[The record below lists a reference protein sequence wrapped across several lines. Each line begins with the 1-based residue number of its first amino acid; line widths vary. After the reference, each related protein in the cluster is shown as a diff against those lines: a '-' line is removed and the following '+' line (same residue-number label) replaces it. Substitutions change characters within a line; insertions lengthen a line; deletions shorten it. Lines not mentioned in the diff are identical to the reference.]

1 MSADAETDPRGL
13 SAIVDGDPA
22 AGSPGP
28 AGAPAA
34 GGQGAGSPA
43 PAGPAAGSPDAA
55 GRLLG
60 RLSVLPALLAMAWLL
75 AGLPLLLAGRFTPV
89 LMLVVAVPLA
99 ALLIYLGLRWI
110 PGRWQ
115 TALPQEPRQARTP
128 WWAVAGV
135 IVVAAAFGAHQL
147 IYHSQQIIVERDP
160 ASYMQFAYWIA
171 HHGSLPIPQTRA
183 AFGGAHHLL
192 HFGSLAFYQVG
203 ENVVPQFMAGLPMVV
218 AAGFWAGGVG
228 AAVLVPPLLGA
239 CAVLTFGG
247 LAARLTGPRWA
258 PLAALVLALSLPEQF
273 TSRSAYSEPLAQI
286 LFLGGLCLVVDSL
299 AAEGR
304 AARVLAALGGLA
316 LGLTLVVRIDGLS
329 DILPVIPYCGILLL
343 SRRRQAVPL
352 IAGLVAG
359 ALYGAVNG
367 LVLSRPYLAT
377 ISSSL
382 KPLVAAVAVVAV
394 VTAVVVVV
402 RWRRGLP
409 EIRSNWLP
417 NAAAVLAV
425 LILIG
430 LAIRPYLQPLRHRS
444 AIQAAAHVRVNA
456 QSVFWAMSLDWVF
469 WYIGVPAV
477 LLGTLGAALLA
488 RRCLRGRAPAWTLPL
503 MVFAW
508 IIVTVLARP
517 AIVPNQPWASRRLVP
532 GVLPGLI
539 LLAVWAVAWLVGWLH
554 QRGYDRVIRA
564 GLATVC
570 SVALVLPAA
579 VTSFGLGI
587 ATGGPLGVRPV
598 AHGLALKR
606 TYAGEIAA
614 VNRMCAAIPP
624 GSSVVIIDG
633 QTAAWFSQVVRGM
646 CGAPT
651 AWIDQRPADVR
662 QVISAIRQA
671 GRRPVLLGVSRSQVE
686 PYGPARQ
693 VLDLRTREDTRVR
706 TMPPMITKPRPI
718 AVWMTEPAQ

>member
-1 MSADAETDPRGL
+1 MSAEAETDPRGL

-22 AGSPGP
+22 AGSS
-28 AGAPAA
+28 
-34 GGQGAGSPA
+34 AGSPGA
-43 PAGPAAGSPDAA
+43 VGRGARPPDAA
-55 GRLLG
+55 GWLLW

-89 LMLVVAVPLA
+89 LMLVVSVPLA

-115 TALPQEPRQARTP
+115 SALPAQGPRQARTP

-135 IVVAAAFGAHQL
+135 VAVAAAFGAHQL

-171 HHGSLPIPQTRA
+171 HHGSLPIPQVQA
-183 AFGGAHHLL
+183 AFGGTHQLL
-192 HFGSLAFYQVG
+192 HFDSLAFYQVG
-203 ENVVPQFMAGLPMVV
+203 GSVVPQFMAGLPMVV
-218 AAGFWAGGVG
+218 AAGFWIGGVS
-228 AAVLVPPLLGA
+228 AAVLVPPLIGA

-286 LFLGGLCLVVDSL
+286 LFLGGLCLVIDSL
-299 AAEGR
+299 AAEGT

-316 LGLTLVVRIDGLS
+316 LGLTLVVRIDGAS

-352 IAGLVAG
+352 IAGLLVG
-359 ALYGAVNG
+359 ALYGAVDG
-367 LVLSRPYLAT
+367 LVLSRPYLAL

-382 KPLVAAVAVVAV
+382 SPLVAAIVVVAV

-402 RWRRGLP
+402 RWHRGLP
-409 EIRSNWLP
+409 EIRSDWLP
-417 NAAAVLAV
+417 NAAAALAV

-430 LAIRPYLQPLRHRS
+430 LAVRPYLQPVRPRS
-444 AIQAAAHVRVNA
+444 AAQVAADVWGNPPGAY
-456 QSVFWAMSLDWVF
+456 WALSLHWVF

-539 LLAVWAVAWLVGWLH
+539 VLAVWAVAWLGGWLR
-554 QRGYDRVIRA
+554 QRGYDRVIQA
-564 GLATVC
+564 GLVTVC

-579 VTSFGLGI
+579 VTSFGFGI
-587 ATGGPLGVRPV
+587 AAGGPLGIRPV
-598 AHGLALKR
+598 AHGLAVKR
-606 TYAGEIAA
+606 THAGEIVA
-614 VNRMCAAIPP
+614 VDRMCAAIPR

-633 QTAAWFSQVVRGM
+633 RTAAWFAQVVRGM
-646 CGAPT
+646 CGEPT
-651 AWIDQRPADVR
+651 AWMDRRPASVR
-662 QVISAIRQA
+662 QVVSAIRQA
-671 GRRPVLLGVSRSQVE
+671 GRRPVLLGVSRSQVTL
-686 PYGPARQ
+686 YGPARQ
-693 VLDLRTREDTRVR
+693 VMALRTREDVQLR
-706 TMPPMITKPRPI
+706 TSPPLITKPQTVT
-718 AVWMTEPAQ
+718 VWMTEPAQ

>member
-13 SAIVDGDPA
+13 SAIVGGDST
-22 AGSPGP
+22 AGSPGGTGSP
-28 AGAPAA
+28 GQAGSA
-34 GGQGAGSPA
+34 GEAGQGD
-43 PAGPAAGSPDAA
+43 GPLPPSAA

-89 LMLVVAVPLA
+89 LMLVVSVPLA
-99 ALLIYLGLRWI
+99 AVLCYLGLRWI

-115 TALPQEPRQARTP
+115 SALPRGSQRARTP
-128 WWAVAGV
+128 WWAVAAV
-135 IVVAAAFGAHQL
+135 VAVAAAFGAHQL

-160 ASYMQFAYWIA
+160 ASYIQFGYWIA
-171 HHGSLPIPQTRA
+171 HHGSLPIPQQRA
-183 AFGGAHHLL
+183 AFGGTHQLL
-192 HFGSLAFYQVG
+192 HFGSLAFYQVAG
-203 ENVVPQFMAGLPMVV
+203 NVVPQFMAGLPMVV

-247 LAARLTGPRWA
+247 LAARLAGPRWA
-258 PLAALVLALSLPEQF
+258 PPAALVLALSLPEQF

-286 LFLGGLCLVVDSL
+286 LFLGGLCLVIDSL
-299 AAEGR
+299 MAEGR

-316 LGLTLVVRIDGLS
+316 LGLTLLVRIDGAS

-343 SRRRQAVPL
+343 SRRRQAAPL
-352 IAGLVAG
+352 LGGLLAG
-359 ALYGAVNG
+359 ALCGAVDG
-367 LVLSRPYLAT
+367 LVLSRPYLAA

-382 KPLVAAVAVVAV
+382 NPLVAAVAVVAV
-394 VTAVVVVV
+394 VTALVVVV

-409 EIRSNWLP
+409 EIRSDRLP
-417 NAAAVLAV
+417 NAAAALAF

-430 LAIRPYLQPLRHRS
+430 LAVRPYLQPVHHRS
-444 AIQAAAHVRVNA
+444 AAQAAAHVRLNPP
-456 QSVFWAMSLDWVF
+456 SVFWAMSLDWVF

-488 RRCLRGRAPAWTLPL
+488 RRCLRGRAPSWTLPL

-539 LLAVWAVAWLVGWLH
+539 LLAVWAVAWLVGVLRQH
-554 QRGYDRVIRA
+554 GYDRVIQA
-564 GLATVC
+564 GLVTVC

-579 VTSFGLGI
+579 VTSFGLRV

-598 AHGLALKR
+598 AHGLAVKR

-614 VNRMCAAIPP
+614 VNRMCAAIPH
-624 GSSVVIIDG
+624 GSSVVIIDA
-633 QTAAWFSQVVRGM
+633 QTAAWFAQVVRGM
-646 CGAPT
+646 CGEPT
-651 AWIDQRPADVR
+651 AWTDRRPADIR
-662 QVISAIRQA
+662 QVVSAIRQA
-671 GRRPVLLGVSRSQVE
+671 GRRPVLLGAGRSQVA
-686 PYGPARQ
+686 PYGPARE
-693 VLDLRTREDTRVR
+693 VLALRTREDARLRTAPPLSTR
-706 TMPPMITKPRPI
+706 PRPI
-718 AVWMTEPAQ
+718 AVWMTEPER

>member
-1 MSADAETDPRGL
+1 MSADAETDPGGL

-22 AGSPGP
+22 AGSS
-28 AGAPAA
+28 
-34 GGQGAGSPA
+34 AGSP
-43 PAGPAAGSPDAA
+43 GAAGQETGPPPGAA

-60 RLSVLPALLAMAWLL
+60 RLSVLPALLAVAWLL
-75 AGLPLLLAGRFTPV
+75 AGLPLLLAGRFTPA
-89 LMLVVAVPLA
+89 LMLVVSVPLA
-99 ALLIYLGLRWI
+99 ALLVYLGLRWI

-115 TALPQEPRQARTP
+115 SALPQGPRQARTP

-135 IVVAAAFGAHQL
+135 IAVAAAFGAHQL
-147 IYHSQQIIVERDP
+147 IYHSQQIIVARDP
-160 ASYMQFAYWIA
+160 ASYIQFAYWIA
-171 HHGSLPIPQTRA
+171 HHGSLPIPQARA
-183 AFGGAHHLL
+183 AFGGTHQLL
-192 HFGSLAFYQVG
+192 HFDSLAFYQVG
-203 ENVVPQFMAGLPMVV
+203 GGVVPQFMAGLPMVV

-286 LFLGGLCLVVDSL
+286 LFLGGLCLVIDSL
-299 AAEGR
+299 TVEGR

-316 LGLTLVVRIDGLS
+316 LGLTLVVRIDGAS

-352 IAGLVAG
+352 IAGLLAG
-359 ALYGAVNG
+359 ALYGAVDG
-367 LVLSRPYLAT
+367 LVLSRPYLAL

-382 KPLVAAVAVVAV
+382 NPLVAAIVVVAV
-394 VTAVVVVV
+394 VTAVVVMV
-402 RWRRGLP
+402 RWHRGLP
-409 EIRSNWLP
+409 EIRSDWLP
-417 NAAAVLAV
+417 NAAAALAV
-425 LILIG
+425 VILIG
-430 LAIRPYLQPLRHRS
+430 LAVRPYLQPVRPRS
-444 AIQAAAHVRVNA
+444 AAQVAAHVWGNPPGVY
-456 QSVFWAMSLDWVF
+456 WALSLHWVF

-539 LLAVWAVAWLVGWLH
+539 VLAVWAVAWLGGWLH
-554 QRGYDRVIRA
+554 QRGYHRVIQA

-570 SVALVLPAA
+570 SVALMLPAA

-587 ATGGPLGVRPV
+587 AVGGPLGVRPV
-598 AHGLALKR
+598 AHGLAVKR
-606 TYAGEIAA
+606 THAGEIAA
-614 VNRMCAAIPP
+614 VDRMCAAIPR
-624 GSSVVIIDG
+624 GSPVVIIDG
-633 QTAAWFSQVVRGM
+633 RTAAWFAQVVRGM
-646 CGAPT
+646 CGEPT
-651 AWIDQRPADVR
+651 AWMDRRPASVR
-662 QVISAIRQA
+662 QVVSAIRQA
-671 GRRPVLLGVSRSQVE
+671 GRRPVLLGVSRSQVA

-693 VLDLRTREDTRVR
+693 VMALRTREDVQLR
-706 TMPPMITKPRPI
+706 TSPPMVTQPQTVT
-718 AVWMTEPAQ
+718 VWMTEPAQ

>member
-43 PAGPAAGSPDAA
+43 PAGLAAGSPDAA

-171 HHGSLPIPQTRA
+171 HHGSLPIPQARA
-183 AFGGAHHLL
+183 AFGGAHQLL

-299 AAEGR
+299 AAQGR

-316 LGLTLVVRIDGLS
+316 LGLTLVVRIDGVS
-329 DILPVIPYCGILLL
+329 DI
-343 SRRRQAVPL
+343 
-352 IAGLVAG
+352 
-359 ALYGAVNG
+359 
-367 LVLSRPYLAT
+367 
-377 ISSSL
+377 
-382 KPLVAAVAVVAV
+382 
-394 VTAVVVVV
+394 
-402 RWRRGLP
+402 
-409 EIRSNWLP
+409 
-417 NAAAVLAV
+417 
-425 LILIG
+425 
-430 LAIRPYLQPLRHRS
+430 
-444 AIQAAAHVRVNA
+444 
-456 QSVFWAMSLDWVF
+456 
-469 WYIGVPAV
+469 
-477 LLGTLGAALLA
+477 
-488 RRCLRGRAPAWTLPL
+488 
-503 MVFAW
+503 
-508 IIVTVLARP
+508 
-517 AIVPNQPWASRRLVP
+517 
-532 GVLPGLI
+532 
-539 LLAVWAVAWLVGWLH
+539 
-554 QRGYDRVIRA
+554 DRK
-564 GLATVC
+564 
-570 SVALVLPAA
+570 S
-579 VTSFGLGI
+579 
-587 ATGGPLGVRPV
+587 
-598 AHGLALKR
+598 
-606 TYAGEIAA
+606 
-614 VNRMCAAIPP
+614 
-624 GSSVVIIDG
+624 
-633 QTAAWFSQVVRGM
+633 
-646 CGAPT
+646 
-651 AWIDQRPADVR
+651 
-662 QVISAIRQA
+662 
-671 GRRPVLLGVSRSQVE
+671 
-686 PYGPARQ
+686 
-693 VLDLRTREDTRVR
+693 
-706 TMPPMITKPRPI
+706 
-718 AVWMTEPAQ
+718 

>member
-22 AGSPGP
+22 AGSPGGGGEP
-28 AGAPAA
+28 GAA
-34 GGQGAGSPA
+34 GQGAGP
-43 PAGPAAGSPDAA
+43 PPDAA

-75 AGLPLLLAGRFTPV
+75 AGLPLLLAGRFTLV
-89 LMLVVAVPLA
+89 LMLVVSLPLA
-99 ALLIYLGLRWI
+99 ALLLYLGLRWV

-115 TALPQEPRQARTP
+115 TALPAPGPRRARTP

-135 IVVAAAFGAHQL
+135 IAVAAAFGAHQL

-171 HHGSLPIPQTRA
+171 HHGSLPIPQARA
-183 AFGGAHHLL
+183 AFGGTHQLL

-203 ENVVPQFMAGLPMVV
+203 GSVVPQFMAGLPMVV

-228 AAVLVPPLLGA
+228 AAACVPALLGA

-247 LAARLTGPRWA
+247 LA
-258 PLAALVLALSLPEQF
+258 V
-273 TSRSAYSEPLAQI
+273 
-286 LFLGGLCLVVDSL
+286 
-299 AAEGR
+299 
-304 AARVLAALGGLA
+304 
-316 LGLTLVVRIDGLS
+316 
-329 DILPVIPYCGILLL
+329 
-343 SRRRQAVPL
+343 
-352 IAGLVAG
+352 
-359 ALYGAVNG
+359 
-367 LVLSRPYLAT
+367 
-377 ISSSL
+377 
-382 KPLVAAVAVVAV
+382 
-394 VTAVVVVV
+394 
-402 RWRRGLP
+402 
-409 EIRSNWLP
+409 
-417 NAAAVLAV
+417 
-425 LILIG
+425 
-430 LAIRPYLQPLRHRS
+430 RPYLQPERHRS
-444 AIQAAAHVRVNA
+444 PVQAAAHVRVNPP
-456 QSVFWAMSLDWVF
+456 SVFWAMSLDWVF
-469 WYIGVPAV
+469 WYIWVPAV

-539 LLAVWAVAWLVGWLH
+539 LLAVWAVAWLVGWLR
-554 QRGYDRVIRA
+554 QRGYDRVIQA
-564 GLATVC
+564 GLVTVC

-579 VTSFGLGI
+579 VTSFGLGV

-614 VNRMCAAIPP
+614 VDRMCAAIPP

-633 QTAAWFSQVVRGM
+633 QTAARFSQVVRGM
-646 CGAPT
+646 CGEPT
-651 AWIDQRPADVR
+651 AWMDRRPASVR

-671 GRRPVLLGVSRSQVE
+671 GRRPVLLGVSRSQVV
-686 PYGPARQ
+686 PYGPARE
-693 VLDLRTREDTRVR
+693 VLALRTREDARLQTE
-706 TMPPMITKPRPI
+706 PPMITKPRPI
-718 AVWMTEPAQ
+718 TVWMTEPAP

>member
-1 MSADAETDPRGL
+1 MSAEAETDPRGL

-22 AGSPGP
+22 AGSS
-28 AGAPAA
+28 
-34 GGQGAGSPA
+34 AGSPGA
-43 PAGPAAGSPDAA
+43 VGRGARPPDAA
-55 GRLLG
+55 GWLLW

-89 LMLVVAVPLA
+89 LMLVVSVPLA
-99 ALLIYLGLRWI
+99 ALLIYLGLRWV

-115 TALPQEPRQARTP
+115 SALPQGPQQARTP
-128 WWAVAGV
+128 WWAVAAV
-135 IVVAAAFGAHQL
+135 IAVAAAFGAHQL
-147 IYHSQQIIVERDP
+147 IYHSQQIIIQIDP
-160 ASYMQFAYWIA
+160 GSYVQFAYWIA
-171 HHGSLPIPQTRA
+171 HHGSLPIPQARG
-183 AFGGAHHLL
+183 AFGGSHQLL
-192 HFGSLAFYQVG
+192 HFDSAAFYQVG
-203 ENVVPQFMAGLPMVV
+203 SAIVPQFMAGLPMVV

-286 LFLGGLCLVVDSL
+286 LFLGGLCLVIDSL
-299 AAEGR
+299 AAEGT

-316 LGLTLVVRIDGLS
+316 LGLSRVVRIDGAS

-352 IAGLVAG
+352 IAGLLVG
-359 ALYGAVNG
+359 ALYGAVDG
-367 LVLSRPYLAT
+367 LVLSRPYLAL

-382 KPLVAAVAVVAV
+382 SPLVAAIVVVAV

-402 RWRRGLP
+402 RWHRGLP
-409 EIRSNWLP
+409 EIRSDWLP
-417 NAAAVLAV
+417 NAAAALAV

-430 LAIRPYLQPLRHRS
+430 LAVRPYLQPVRPRS
-444 AIQAAAHVRVNA
+444 AIQAAAHVRVNPP
-456 QSVFWAMSLDWVF
+456 SVFWAMSLDWVF
-469 WYIGVPAV
+469 WYIGVPAA

-488 RRCLRGRAPAWTLPL
+488 RRCLRGRAPGWTLPL
-503 MVFAW
+503 MVFAG

-539 LLAVWAVAWLVGWLH
+539 LLAVWAAAWLAGWLRH
-554 QRGYDRVIRA
+554 RGYDRVIQA
-564 GLATVC
+564 GLVTVC

-579 VTSFGLGI
+579 VTSFGLGV

-624 GSSVVIIDG
+624 GSSVVILDSR
-633 QTAAWFSQVVRGM
+633 TVFWFAQLVRGM
-646 CGAPT
+646 CGEPA
-651 AWIDQRPADVR
+651 AWMEPRPASVR
-662 QVISAIRQA
+662 QVVSAIRQA
-671 GRRPVLLGVSRSQVE
+671 GRRPVLLGIRRSQVA
-686 PYGPARQ
+686 PYGPARE
-693 VLDLRTREDTRVR
+693 VLALRISKDARLRTS
-706 TMPPMITKPRPI
+706 PPLITKPRTI
-718 AVWMTEPAQ
+718 SVWMAE